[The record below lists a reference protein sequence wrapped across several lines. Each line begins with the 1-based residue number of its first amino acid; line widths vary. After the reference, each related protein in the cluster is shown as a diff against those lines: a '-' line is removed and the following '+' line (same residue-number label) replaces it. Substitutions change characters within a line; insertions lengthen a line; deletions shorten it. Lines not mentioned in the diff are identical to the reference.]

1 MEGGRKMK
9 GGESKQ
15 QRVEGQVLKDGAS
28 HVMGKACESA
38 STDDPGVGMACGIA
52 ASQLVDC
59 ASRGGIGG
67 VVKCGRNLTNVITHP
82 GQTIK
87 TGVHDVVK
95 TGRDTVHA
103 ITHPAQT
110 ARSVWHSISNPGG
123 WFGGKKHYKKTMK
136 QKKHGKKHGKKG
148 KKDGMAHGTKKHDK
162 NGKKHHNKGST
173 RHSTKK
179 NGKKHVT
186 KKHGTRRY

>member
-1 MEGGRKMK
+1 MGAHKYGGKKMK

-38 STDDPGVGMACGIA
+38 STDDPGVGLACGIA

-67 VVKCGRNLTNVITHP
+67 VAKCGRNLTNVITHP

-87 TGVHDVVK
+87 TGVHDVVN

-110 ARSVWHSISNPGG
+110 ARSVWHRISNPGG
-123 WFGGKKHYKKTMK
+123 WFGGKKHGKKTMK
-136 QKKHGKKHGKKG
+136 HKKKGKKSTKKHGKKGGMAHGKKHSTKKHGKKG
-148 KKDGMAHGTKKHDK
+148 KKGGMAHGTKKH
-162 NGKKHHNKGST
+162 
-173 RHSTKK
+173 R
-179 NGKKHVT
+179 
-186 KKHGTRRY
+186 TRRY